1 MVANT
6 VGIQMPA
13 DFPLA
18 AYNDIHAHIAP
29 LQPRF
34 PDAYRHY
41 GGAWNA
47 VAIRF
52 RSTAEADDV
61 FQLSLNDPSSVEQ
74 RFRQEVALFQFFT
87 NSVSVLDSCAYALH
101 TLGNVTDAAG
111 FLLTG
116 QSLTTAHFRGVV
128 NSFEERFPVDPLNV
142 ALVSTNA
149 DPFATLRL
157 GRTLCQRRDK
167 SRCSLGDSPLGGIVA
182 CSRYSD
188 R

>member
-1 MVANT
+1 
-6 VGIQMPA
+6 MPA

-101 TLGNVTDAAG
+101 ALGNVTDAAA

-116 QSLTTAHFRGVV
+116 QSLTTAHFRGVA
-128 NSFEERFPVDPLNV
+128 NSFEERFP
-142 ALVSTNA
+142 STHSTSRSCLQTLT
-149 DPFATLRL
+149 PFATLRL
-157 GRTLCQRRDK
+157 VVRCVNGGTK
-167 SRCSLGDSPLGGIVA
+167 SACSLGDWPLGGIVA

>member
-1 MVANT
+1 MQLTLDPAFVILRAIISQYFPRRFCVFTIQQATHEYAGDFREWSVQFCIRVRRRLLNVSMVANT

-47 VAIRF
+47 VEIRF

-101 TLGNVTDAAG
+101 ALGN
-111 FLLTG
+111 
-116 QSLTTAHFRGVV
+116 
-128 NSFEERFPVDPLNV
+128 
-142 ALVSTNA
+142 
-149 DPFATLRL
+149 
-157 GRTLCQRRDK
+157 RD
-167 SRCSLGDSPLGGIVA
+167 
-182 CSRYSD
+182 
-188 R
+188 